1 MQRNRNQ
8 ATGDLCRRSAVAVT
22 LLSFPVCHCLHV
34 LTPGIA
40 AGRLAA
46 GCAILTV
53 APSSDKEACL
63 PRSWILFQSVFALA
77 AVLLAGWLGAGFAPM
92 IDLFLVLGPPL
103 AAMVRNNLVLTGK
116 QEFLSTDLPGWEY
129 MLALSRKTFLC
140 IQIFLLAAA
149 WTGTVSGGVPGLVM
163 QLLSLG
169 GLALLLA
176 VLLIRSV
183 TSQSLLSSRFESGV
197 IARIKDASFLRPS
210 PAARLSIP
218 SRMVF
223 ERICEY
229 METAQ
234 PFLDETFSLDDLA
247 RNIYT
252 NKSYVSKVINV
263 CTSMNFP
270 QFLNNYRV
278 RYAMELFRRDPKLRV
293 TELSAMSGFHSTVT
307 FNLAF
312 RLFLNQT
319 PGNWCRE
326 YRERIEREKQA
337 PSMKQG
343 PVP

>member
-1 MQRNRNQ
+1 MVPCCGREEKQ
-8 ATGDLCRRSAVAVT
+8 LW
-22 LLSFPVCHCLHV
+22 
-34 LTPGIA
+34 
-40 AGRLAA
+40 AGRACRGNDEQDGCGNGNPDAA
-46 GCAILTV
+46 AAFACAFRI
-53 APSSDKEACL
+53 
-63 PRSWILFQSVFALA
+63 
-77 AVLLAGWLGAGFAPM
+77 G
-92 IDLFLVLGPPL
+92 IDLVDENRSNGIIAQLLG
-103 AAMVRNNLVLTGK
+103 LTGK